1 LNLTAEPYGLN
12 GSPPP
17 DNIWKG
23 SCDYPGCGLVS
34 VSEIP
39 DPLPGERPTAYADRA
54 GRWYA
59 ERVAPAH
66 KKEYG
71 QYLTP
76 APLANFMAS
85 HLAPDKASVRILD
98 PGAGAGVLAC
108 AVAEHFAQCPKRKV
122 RRLLIEAYE
131 TDAGLAAVLK
141 SSLNFLTRVMGTKG
155 LVIEARVVT
164 EDFILS
170 NAGILGAAATLFHA
184 SEVPARF
191 DAVISNPPYF
201 KLPKSDPRARAA
213 AEIVHGQ
220 PNIYALFMAVSAQLL
235 APQGQFVFI
244 TPRSFASGP
253 YFRRFRQRFFETMRP
268 EKVHVFESRREA
280 FDRDKILQENL
291 IIVARRVDGWRPR
304 EDNANVSVSFS
315 EGFRDLDKVR
325 PRAVPLDSI
334 LDLHVAGNVLRV
346 PTTEADDQAQH
357 LVRSWNGSLHA
368 FGMEISTG
376 PVVPFRCRG
385 LLALTGDIAVT
396 HAPLLWMQHVHSMSI
411 RWPALRLKKPQYILR
426 AENALPLL
434 RPDKNYVLLR
444 RFSAKEERR
453 RLTAAPLMGGT
464 LGSPWLGIENHLN
477 YIYRPG
483 GELTQD
489 EAWGLAALYSSEL
502 MDRYFRIL
510 NGSTQVSATELRAMP
525 LPPLSVIKRLGHEAR
540 RLSTS
545 AHDPLDAWVT
555 AHLLETHPDERKA
568 VAIG

>member
-1 LNLTAEPYGLN
+1 M
-12 GSPPP
+12 
-17 DNIWKG
+17 
-23 SCDYPGCGLVS
+23 S
-34 VSEIP
+34 VFEIP
-39 DPLPGERPTAYADRA
+39 NPLPGERPTAYADRA

-59 ERVAPAH
+59 KKVSAVH

-76 APLANFMAS
+76 APLADFMAS
-85 HLAPDKASVRILD
+85 HLAPDKANVRILD

-108 AVAEHFAQCPKRKV
+108 AVAEHFARSPKRKV
-122 RRLLIEAYE
+122 RRLLIQAYE
-131 TDAGLAAVLK
+131 TDADLAAVLK
-141 SSLNFLTRVMGTKG
+141 SSLNFLSSVLGQEG

-170 NAGILGAAATLFHA
+170 NAGILGTVATLFHTPEG
-184 SEVPARF
+184 SARF

-235 APQGQFVFI
+235 ESQGQFVFI

-253 YFRRFRQRFFETMRP
+253 YFRRFRQHFFETMRP
-268 EKVHVFESRREA
+268 EKVHIFESRRQA
-280 FDRDKILQENL
+280 FDRDNILQENI
-291 IIVARRVDGWRPR
+291 IIVARRVDGWSLR
-304 EDNANVSVSFS
+304 EENANVSVSSS
-315 EGFRDLDKVR
+315 EGFRDLGKIR
-325 PRAVPLDSI
+325 PRIVPLDSI
-334 LDLHVAGNVLRV
+334 LDLRVAGNVLRV
-346 PTTEADDQAQH
+346 PTTEADEQAQR
-357 LVRSWNGSLHA
+357 LVRSWSGSLHA

-376 PVVPFRCRG
+376 PVVPFRCREF
-385 LLALTGDIAVT
+385 LASTGRIGIT
-396 HAPLLWMQHVHSMSI
+396 HAPLLWMQHVHSMSV

-434 RPDKNYVLLR
+434 RPDKTYVLLR

-453 RLTAAPLMGGT
+453 RLTAAPLIRGT

-483 GELTQD
+483 GELTED

-510 NGSTQVSATELRAMP
+510 NGSTQVSATELRSMP
-525 LPPLSVIKRLGHEAR
+525 LPPLSVIKRLGQKVR
-540 RLSTS
+540 QLSTI
-545 AHDPLDAWVT
+545 ANDQLDALVK
-555 AHLLETHPDERKA
+555 ALLPETQPDERKV
-568 VAIG
+568 VALG